1 MPFDLVYESPDS
13 VNGRSATFSS
23 LQLFF
28 DAREEFFGGRGLAS
42 RQSQLQPQEQRL
54 RRVEGHQFIHAPLRV
69 NPVGQVDRPG
79 EADLDAGRA
88 NDGAVWRR
96 RVRKNGAVTK
106 SNPK

>member
-54 RRVEGHQFIHAPLRV
+54 RRVEGHQFLNAPLRV
-69 NPVGQVDRPG
+69 NPVGQVYCPG
-79 EADLDAGRA
+79 EPDLDAGRTD
-88 NDGAVWRR
+88 DGAVWRR
-96 RVRKNGAVTK
+96 GVRKNGAVTK